1 MHKGIYKAKNGT
13 WYIHTTYKG
22 KSITIRGFYSKKDA
36 DENYDQAID
45 KWKRTHIDTTSTG
58 EYEQA
63 LNEYYSFRE
72 RQITKQSVEKI
83 RTHFR
88 TYWNKIFCHQPIKNI
103 FVVQRLKILYDNVI
117 NNQELNDR
125 KKYNVVRCF
134 LDFANYCY
142 LTKHISEDMFK
153 EVKVIFQPL
162 KENKQVQT
170 NKRYIQQSHVN
181 ALVSVIDSHDDK
193 TFSLAIS
200 VLYLGG
206 LRISE
211 LLGLTYQ
218 DIDIQN
224 NRINIRRQL
233 LTTGEITTTLKTKN
247 SYRSV
252 PISSNFL
259 NKLEQIIH
267 NRLKNIVISS
277 NTLEQIR
284 VFEYSHTDFKR
295 KLKRYEELAGI
306 PTYSCHEF
314 RHSFCTNLASK
325 CTNISDV
332 VYCSKIAGHTT
343 SLFLNT
349 YCKALDD
356 ELERKFFLT

>member
-45 KWKRTHIDTTSTG
+45 KWKRTHIDTTSTD
-58 EYEQA
+58 EYEQV

-88 TYWNKIFCHQPIKNI
+88 TYWNKIFCHQLIRNI

-117 NNQELNDR
+117 NDQELNDR

-170 NKRYIQQSHVN
+170 SKRYIPQSHVN

-211 LLGLTYQ
+211 LLALTKD
-218 DIDIQN
+218 DIDLDN
-224 NRINIRRQL
+224 NKIKVRHQL
-233 LTTGEITTTLKTKN
+233 LTTGEISATLKTKN
-247 SYRSV
+247 SYRDV
-252 PISSNFL
+252 PIARNLL
-259 NKLEQIIH
+259 NNLVLSD
-267 NRLKNIVISS
+267 NRLFN
-277 NTLEQIR
+277 
-284 VFEYSHTDFKR
+284 YSHTTFKR
-295 KLKRYEELAGI
+295 KLKQYEKQANI

>member
-58 EYEQA
+58 EYEQV

-88 TYWNKIFCHQPIKNI
+88 TYWNKIFCHQLIRNI

-117 NNQELNDR
+117 NDQELNDR

-170 NKRYIQQSHVN
+170 SKRYIPQSHVN

-193 TFSLAIS
+193 TFALAIS

-233 LTTGEITTTLKTKN
+233 LTNGQLTTTLKTKN
-247 SYRSV
+247 SFRSIPLSQDLKTV
-252 PISSNFL
+252 
-259 NKLEQIIH
+259 LE
-267 NRLKNIVISS
+267 NCTVYKN
-277 NTLEQIR
+277 ER
-284 VFEYSHTDFKR
+284 VFPYSHTDFKR

-349 YCKALDD
+349 YCKSLDE
-356 ELERKFFLT
+356 ELEKKFF

>member
-45 KWKRTHIDTTSTG
+45 KWKRTHIDITSTG
-58 EYEQA
+58 EYEQV

-88 TYWNKIFCHQPIKNI
+88 TYWNKIFCHQLIRNI

-117 NNQELNDR
+117 NDQELNDR

-170 NKRYIQQSHVN
+170 SKRYIPQSHVN

-211 LLGLTYQ
+211 LLALTKD
-218 DIDIQN
+218 DIDLDN
-224 NRINIRRQL
+224 NKIKVRHQL
-233 LTTGEITTTLKTKN
+233 LTTGEISTTLKTKN
-247 SYRSV
+247 SYRDV
-252 PISSNFL
+252 PIARNLL
-259 NKLEQIIH
+259 NNLVLSD
-267 NRLKNIVISS
+267 NRLFN
-277 NTLEQIR
+277 
-284 VFEYSHTDFKR
+284 YSHTTFKR
-295 KLKRYEELAGI
+295 KLKQYEKQANI
-306 PTYSCHEF
+306 PLYSCHEF
-314 RHSFCTNLASK
+314 RHTFCTNLASK